1 MSDIL
6 VQLVGSSSGDESRRK
21 ACETDFAL
29 FCRTYLPHYFTAE
42 PAEYQREVLEIIS
55 RREITAKNEQV
66 LSPLIKPEYRGL
78 FRVGKIG
85 GLVDA
90 EPRGFG
96 KSVRLSFAYPLWC
109 LLYRKEVFILI
120 IGASQE
126 AAENQLESIRREL
139 EENELII
146 DDFGLMQT
154 DKMWSKKK
162 LILANGCAIT
172 AKGAGS
178 ALRGA
183 RYRERRP
190 DMVICDDILKD
201 EATASRTQRDK
212 VYKWVKQ
219 VLFPLGR
226 DLFLI
231 FVNTIF
237 HSDDLVCR
245 LFSEIKDG
253 SLKDFAGLRFSCL
266 TPSGQSLWPAY
277 WPIDALEKK
286 RQVLGSRPFNTEYM
300 NEPSTDEEALAKK
313 ETLVFFRPA
322 DVRPDEMD
330 VISCCDPATGAHD
343 RSAVVTIALHR
354 PTGLIYVLEAFGRRM
369 SDYDYMD
376 KVIRA
381 YEFWRPK
388 KIGWESVN
396 FQVVFKHFLEER
408 ARSVGVYLP
417 IEEIR
422 HGSVSKETR
431 ISALAPYFESGR
443 ILLQENQKE
452 LVDEILTFPRGKYD
466 DILDALAMGVAM
478 LTGRKKTRP
487 LVFPVSSRPNP
498 LKTVTDALIERF
510 KR

>member
-21 ACETDFAL
+21 ACEADFIL
-29 FCRTYLPHYFTAE
+29 FCRTYLPHYFTAD
-42 PAEYQREVLEIIS
+42 PADYQKEVLEIIS
-55 RREITAKNEQV
+55 RREITAKNEQI
-66 LSPLIKPEYRGL
+66 LKPLIKSEYHAL
-78 FRVGKIG
+78 FKSGKIG

-190 DMVICDDILKD
+190 DLVICDDILKD

-245 LFSEIKDG
+245 LFAEIEDG
-253 SLKDFAGLRFSCL
+253 SLRDFAGLRFSCL
-266 TPSGQSLWPAY
+266 TPSGQSLWSAY
-277 WPIDALEKK
+277 WPIEALEKK
-286 RQVLGSRPFNTEYM
+286 RQELGSRPFSTEYM
-300 NEPSTDEEALAKK
+300 NEPSTDEEALTKK
-313 ETLVFFRPA
+313 ESLVFFRPA

-422 HGSVSKETR
+422 HGSVSKEVR

-452 LVDEILTFPRGKYD
+452 LIDEILTFPRGKYD

-487 LVFPVSSRPNP
+487 LVFPVSSRPSP

>member
-6 VQLVGSSSGDESRRK
+6 AQLVDSPSGDESRRK
-21 ACETDFAL
+21 ACETDFSL

-42 PAEYQREVLEIIS
+42 PAEYQREVREIIS

-78 FRVGKIG
+78 FRAGKIG

-190 DMVICDDILKD
+190 DLVICDDILKD

-245 LFSEIKDG
+245 LFSEIEDG
-253 SLKDFAGLRFSCL
+253 SLRDFAGLRFSCL

-286 RQVLGSRPFNTEYM
+286 RQELGSRPFNTEYM

-313 ETLVFFRPA
+313 ESLVFFRPA
-322 DVRPDEMD
+322 DIRPDEMD

-376 KVIRA
+376 KVIRV
-381 YEFWRPK
+381 YEFWRPRR
-388 KIGWESVN
+388 IGWESVN

-422 HGSVSKETR
+422 HGSVSKEVR

-443 ILLQENQKE
+443 LLLQENQKE
-452 LVDEILTFPRGKYD
+452 LIDEILTFPRGKYD

-487 LVFPVSSRPNP
+487 LVFPVSSRPSP

>member
-6 VQLVGSSSGDESRRK
+6 VQLVDSSSGDEIRRK

-66 LSPLIKPEYRGL
+66 LKPLIKSEYHAL
-78 FRVGKIG
+78 FKSGKIG

-109 LLYRKEVFILI
+109 LLYRKEVFILV

-190 DMVICDDILKD
+190 DLVICDDILKD
-201 EATASRTQRDK
+201 EAAASQTQRDK
-212 VYKWVKQ
+212 IYSWVKR

-245 LFSEIKDG
+245 LFSEIEDG
-253 SLKDFAGLRFSCL
+253 SLRDFAGLRFSCL
-266 TPSGQSLWPAY
+266 TPSGKSLWPAY

-286 RQVLGSRPFNTEYM
+286 REELGSRHFNTEYM
-300 NEPSTDEEALAKK
+300 NEPSTDEEALANYDKYAQK
-313 ETLVFFRPA
+313 ALELMLRKNHDYDEAWRAMRVSSYTDLILMKIYRTKQIEGNGGKTLVSEGIDA
-322 DVRPDEMD
+322 NYMD
-330 VISCCDPATGAHD
+330 MINYSVF
-343 RSAVVTIALHR
+343 
-354 PTGLIYVLEAFGRRM
+354 GLIKLEFG
-369 SDYDYMD
+369 DDND
-376 KVIRA
+376 TA
-381 YEFWRPK
+381 
-388 KIGWESVN
+388 
-396 FQVVFKHFLEER
+396 
-408 ARSVGVYLP
+408 GV
-417 IEEIR
+417 
-422 HGSVSKETR
+422 
-431 ISALAPYFESGR
+431 
-443 ILLQENQKE
+443 QQ
-452 LVDEILTFPRGKYD
+452 
-466 DILDALAMGVAM
+466 
-478 LTGRKKTRP
+478 
-487 LVFPVSSRPNP
+487 
-498 LKTVTDALIERF
+498 
-510 KR
+510 

>member
-55 RREITAKNEQV
+55 RRKITAKNEQV

-78 FRVGKIG
+78 FRAGKIG

-190 DMVICDDILKD
+190 DLVICDDILKD
-201 EATASRTQRDK
+201 EAAAGQTQRDK
-212 VYKWVKQ
+212 IYSWVKR

-245 LFSEIKDG
+245 LFAEIEDG
-253 SLKDFAGLRFSCL
+253 SLRDFAGLRFSCL

-286 RQVLGSRPFNTEYM
+286 REELGSRPFNTEYM

-376 KVIRA
+376 KVIRV
-381 YEFWRPK
+381 YEFWRPRR
-388 KIGWESVN
+388 IGWESVN

-431 ISALAPYFESGR
+431 ISALSPYFESGR

-452 LVDEILTFPRGKYD
+452 LIDEILTFPRGKYD

-487 LVFPVSSRPNP
+487 LVFPVSSRPSP

-510 KR
+510 KK

>member
-6 VQLVGSSSGDESRRK
+6 VQLVGSSSGDEIRRK

-42 PAEYQREVLEIIS
+42 PADYQKEVLEIIS
-55 RREITAKNEQV
+55 RREITPKNEQV
-66 LSPLIKPEYRGL
+66 LKPLIKSEYHAL
-78 FRVGKIG
+78 FKSGKIG

-190 DMVICDDILKD
+190 DLVICDDILKD
-201 EATASRTQRDK
+201 EAAGSQTQRDK
-212 VYKWVKQ
+212 IYSWVKR

-286 RQVLGSRPFNTEYM
+286 REELGSRHFNTEYT

-313 ETLVFFRPA
+313 ESLVFFRPA

-343 RSAVVTIALHR
+343 RSAVVTLALHR

-381 YEFWRPK
+381 YEFWRPRR
-388 KIGWESVN
+388 IGWESVN

-452 LVDEILTFPRGKYD
+452 LIDEILTFPRGKYD

-487 LVFPVSSRPNP
+487 LVFPVSSRPSP
-498 LKTVTDALIERF
+498 LKTVADALIERF
-510 KR
+510 KK

>member
-6 VQLVGSSSGDESRRK
+6 AQLVDSPSGDESRRK
-21 ACETDFAL
+21 ACETDFSL

-78 FRVGKIG
+78 FRAGKIG

-190 DMVICDDILKD
+190 DLVICDDILKD

-245 LFSEIKDG
+245 LFSEIEDG
-253 SLKDFAGLRFSCL
+253 SLRDFAGLRFSCL

-286 RQVLGSRPFNTEYM
+286 RQELGSRPFNTEYM

-313 ETLVFFRPA
+313 ESLVFFRPA
-322 DVRPDEMD
+322 DIRPDEMD

-376 KVIRA
+376 KVIRV
-381 YEFWRPK
+381 YEFWRPRR
-388 KIGWESVN
+388 IGWESVN

-422 HGSVSKETR
+422 HGSVSKEVR

-443 ILLQENQKE
+443 LLLQENQKE
-452 LVDEILTFPRGKYD
+452 LIDEILTFPRGKYD

-487 LVFPVSSRPNP
+487 LVFPVSSRPSP

>member
-6 VQLVGSSSGDESRRK
+6 VQLVGSSSGDEIRRK
-21 ACETDFAL
+21 ACKTDFTL

-42 PAEYQREVLEIIS
+42 PADYQREVLEIIS

-78 FRVGKIG
+78 FRAGKIG

-190 DMVICDDILKD
+190 DLVICDDILKD
-201 EATASRTQRDK
+201 GAAGSQTQRDK
-212 VYKWVKQ
+212 IYSWVKR

-245 LFSEIKDG
+245 LFSEIEDG
-253 SLKDFAGLRFSCL
+253 SLRDFAGLRFSCL

-277 WPIDALEKK
+277 WPIEALEKK
-286 RQVLGSRPFNTEYM
+286 REELGSRPFNTEYM
-300 NEPSTDEEALAKK
+300 NEPSTDEEALAEK

-376 KVIRA
+376 KVIRV
-381 YEFWRPK
+381 YEFWRPRR
-388 KIGWESVN
+388 IGWESVN

-422 HGSVSKETR
+422 HGSVSKEVR
-431 ISALAPYFESGR
+431 ISALAPYFESSR

-452 LVDEILTFPRGKYD
+452 LIDEILTFPRGKYD

-487 LVFPVSSRPNP
+487 LVFPVSSRPSP